1 MSRLSHNLPKPIAF
15 VFSGGVS
22 LGAVQVGMLR
32 AVLEAGIR
40 PDLLVGSS
48 AGALNA
54 AFVAGDI
61 SLTRVEELGRIWRS
75 LKKEDV
81 FGRPTFRWVFH
92 LLFRRISLAF
102 NDALK
107 QLVSAHAPTSYQG
120 LQASLAVVATNYFTG
135 KSEIFTSGD
144 LRLHLL
150 ASTAIPVVFPPV
162 SIGSALYVDGSVS
175 AHVPLVPAQ
184 RLGAKT
190 LVVFDVGF
198 ACHIQECP
206 CGFVNNALHAFS
218 LMLHRQA
225 TGLLS
230 LLDPETTVL
239 YLPAP
244 CPQQVPAYDFSHGQ
258 VLMDM
263 GYDAAA
269 GFIARTRWNGPGVYG
284 APHSHGEAP

>member
-1 MSRLSHNLPKPIAF
+1 MALFPTDLPTPIAF
-15 VFSGGVS
+15 VLSGGVS

-32 AVLEAGIR
+32 AVLETGVR

-54 AFVAGDI
+54 AFLAKDI
-61 SLTRVEELGRIWRS
+61 STDRVKELARIWRN

-81 FGRPTFRWVFH
+81 FGRFTPRRLFH
-92 LLFRRISLAF
+92 VLLRRISLASSE
-102 NDALK
+102 ALER
-107 QLVSAHAPTSYQG
+107 LIDAHAPPSYENLG
-120 LQASLAVVATNYFTG
+120 ATLGVVTTDYFTG
-135 KSEIFTSGD
+135 KTQVFTSGD
-144 LRLHLL
+144 LRRHLL
-150 ASTAIPVVFPPV
+150 ASAAIPVVFPPV
-162 SIGSALYVDGSVS
+162 TIGSGLYVDGSVS

-184 RLGAKT
+184 RLGART

-225 TGLLS
+225 SGLLS
-230 LLDPETTVL
+230 QLEPDTTVI

-244 CPQQVPAYDFSHGQ
+244 CPQEVPAYDFSHAET
-258 VLMDM
+258 LTNM
-263 GYDAAA
+263 GYHAAA
-269 GFIARTRWNGPGVYG
+269 SFLARTAFSGPGIYG
-284 APHSHGEAP
+284 APHSHGED